1 MFSREGLVSPRERE
15 NIKAMFCRVCK
26 FRVGFLM
33 CYRTNR
39 SSGRGIEVA
48 QNLQKLRVGS
58 VTLYPVPVLAPG
70 YFHRPHRSPGKGF
83 ECATELTE
91 VRVVV

>member
-1 MFSREGLVSPRERE
+1 
-15 NIKAMFCRVCK
+15 
-26 FRVGFLM
+26 M

-39 SSGRGIEVA
+39 SLGRGIEVT
-48 QNLQKLRVGS
+48 QNLQKLRVGL
-58 VTLYPVPVLAPG
+58 VTLYPVPVPAPG

-91 VRVVV
+91 ARVGV